1 MDKETF
7 SMSLKENSRLLIVAS
22 VDRGERQVNALSNEL
37 KSQILRLLCTDYT
50 DLNNSMPH
58 PCWHGATTSLLTHDH
73 LAHTPASWPA

>member
-1 MDKETF
+1 
-7 SMSLKENSRLLIVAS
+7 MSLKENSRLLIVAS

-73 LAHTPASWPA
+73 